1 MYNFSEKNIEFRK
14 LTSLLLLFFLLNAAL
29 TGCDSAERE
38 QELSDHQVSNGD
50 VVSEIHAFMNVNVIP
65 MTSEEVLENQTVV
78 TENGI
83 IRAIGKWDEVEIPE
97 GAVEIDGSGKYLMPG
112 LAEMHG
118 HIPGDSNSQYAEDVL
133 FLYISNGVTL
143 VRKDRKSTRLNS
155 SHVAISYAVLCLKT

>member
-1 MYNFSEKNIEFRK
+1 MYNFSKKNIEFRK

-29 TGCDSAERE
+29 PGCDSAERE

-83 IRAIGKWDEVEIPE
+83 IRALGNGMKEKIPE
-97 GAVEIDGSGKYLMPG
+97 ELVGMEGTGK
-112 LAEMHG
+112 
-118 HIPGDSNSQYAEDVL
+118 
-133 FLYISNGVTL
+133 T
-143 VRKDRKSTRLNS
+143 
-155 SHVAISYAVLCLKT
+155 

>member
-1 MYNFSEKNIEFRK
+1 MGWYESAGLGSSVPYSYIPLTKTDYIMYNFSKKNIEFRK

-65 MTSEEVLENQTVV
+65 MTSEEVLENQTDV

-83 IRAIGKWDEVEIPE
+83 IRAIGKWDEVDMPE
-97 GAVEIDGSGKYLMPG
+97 GAEEIDRSEEY
-112 LAEMHG
+112 
-118 HIPGDSNSQYAEDVL
+118 
-133 FLYISNGVTL
+133 FISCMDDMT
-143 VRKDRKSTRLNS
+143 
-155 SHVAISYAVLCLKT
+155 SHNV